1 MDKKYYIQPQMEAVE
16 MAMREKIAV
25 GSIDT
30 NTDLNY
36 VEELNEDDR

>member
-16 MAMREKIAV
+16 MAMCEKIAV